1 MRKEALGSSLEFYDP
16 GRTCIN
22 NKVIEA
28 ENNRMLQEIKIK
40 RERPALSEFECQDK
54 AVGVFL

>member
-1 MRKEALGSSLEFYDP
+1 MHKEALGSSLEFYDP
-16 GRTCIN
+16 GRTRIN

-40 RERPALSEFECQDK
+40 RERPALSEFEYQDK